1 MKLKSIRALGF
12 KSFAD
17 KVDLEFK
24 TSITAIVG
32 PNGSG
37 KSNIVD
43 AVRWVLGEQSVKS
56 LRGSGSMSDVIFSG
70 SETRPPFK
78 RAEVSLTFDNTVH
91 YLNTDLVDVEVK
103 RILYYTGENEYFI
116 NNAKVRLKD
125 ITNLFLDS
133 GIGNDSFNIIS
144 QGNIE
149 SIVNSKPQDRRV
161 ILESAAG
168 VLKYK
173 TRKLESMRKL
183 EKTKDNIEKVDLV
196 IQELEENVHALQG
209 QSELA
214 QKYLGFKEELE
225 DLEIALTTYDITEL
239 NREYEKVSAEVK
251 RLEEEKEQLEFKN
264 GKDTSSMEKLKVDLL
279 HLEEEIA
286 QKNSEFILVNDELSK
301 LNSQK
306 TLFLERQDYEVDAE
320 KLNESF
326 LKLKETELSLQKNR
340 ESLLKEKMDLEN
352 KLKSYHEEKASLEE
366 KMSLFAVKYGSL
378 KNDLEQKRKVIFALQ
393 NQIEILET
401 NLENDVT
408 LPYSVKNV
416 LNNPRLTGIHN
427 TIGKVIETDPEYVV
441 ALDVALA
448 SSSNFIITSDENSA
462 KKAITYLKENKLG
475 RATFFPMSVI
485 KPRELPLS
493 VIEKAQ
499 GVPGFIGVLSDLVRY
514 DKIYDAIIKNQL
526 GTILVAKDL
535 DACNQLGALL
545 EYKYRV
551 VSLEGDILHTGG
563 SLTGGSLKKQNSS
576 FKMKQ
581 ELDSKK
587 EELASATKSLHSYE
601 DKMKEY
607 EEEKSNQ
614 DVSLGELDKTITITA
629 ELIYRKN
636 ITLKDAEAELE
647 EVRTRIEGAEQVK
660 ENKMESAFVALLEQ
674 IKDKELLKENLERT
688 IENLKKDKSDL
699 SSRIASLEQEYRLKN
714 SVYHKVEQEL
724 RNYEVTLGKYDTK
737 MDYLLNLLSESYE
750 LTYEKA
756 KREYTLEIEVELART
771 KVTYLRKEMNALGD
785 VNLGSIKEYERVSS
799 RYNFLQEQKTDLE
812 KASAELL
819 GVIDEMDEIMVERL
833 KTVFD
838 KIEKEF
844 AIVFKKMF
852 KGGNGMLRL
861 TDPENILET
870 GIEIVAEPP
879 GKKLNSIAL
888 LSGGEKTLTA
898 ISLLFAILNVY
909 PVPFCILD
917 EVEAALDEANVDTFG
932 RYLQSQQDKSEFI
945 LITHKKRTME
955 YAGTLYGITM
965 QEQGV
970 SKVVSVRLESREE
983 YGQ

>member
-1 MKLKSIRALGF
+1 MSSI
-12 KSFAD
+12 K
-17 KVDLEFK
+17 
-24 TSITAIVG
+24 I
-32 PNGSG
+32 
-37 KSNIVD
+37 
-43 AVRWVLGEQSVKS
+43 Q
-56 LRGSGSMSDVIFSG
+56 
-70 SETRPPFK
+70 
-78 RAEVSLTFDNTVH
+78 
-91 YLNTDLVDVEVK
+91 
-103 RILYYTGENEYFI
+103 RIN
-116 NNAKVRLKD
+116 
-125 ITNLFLDS
+125 
-133 GIGNDSFNIIS
+133 
-144 QGNIE
+144 
-149 SIVNSKPQDRRV
+149 
-161 ILESAAG
+161 
-168 VLKYK
+168 
-173 TRKLESMRKL
+173 
-183 EKTKDNIEKVDLV
+183 
-196 IQELEENVHALQG
+196 
-209 QSELA
+209 SELV
-214 QKYLGFKEELE
+214 KTIS
-225 DLEIALTTYDITEL
+225 EILMTE
-239 NREYEKVSAEVK
+239 
-251 RLEEEKEQLEFKN
+251 
-264 GKDTSSMEKLKVDLL
+264 T
-279 HLEEEIA
+279 
-286 QKNSEFILVNDELSK
+286 NDE
-301 LNSQK
+301 
-306 TLFLERQDYEVDAE
+306 F
-320 KLNESF
+320 
-326 LKLKETELSLQKNR
+326 
-340 ESLLKEKMDLEN
+340 M
-352 KLKSYHEEKASLEE
+352 
-366 KMSLFAVKYGSL
+366 
-378 KNDLEQKRKVIFALQ
+378 
-393 NQIEILET
+393 
-401 NLENDVT
+401 
-408 LPYSVKNV
+408 
-416 LNNPRLTGIHN
+416 
-427 TIGKVIETDPEYVV
+427 
-441 ALDVALA
+441 
-448 SSSNFIITSDENSA
+448 
-462 KKAITYLKENKLG
+462 
-475 RATFFPMSVI
+475 
-485 KPRELPLS
+485 
-493 VIEKAQ
+493 
-499 GVPGFIGVLSDLVRY
+499 
-514 DKIYDAIIKNQL
+514 
-526 GTILVAKDL
+526 
-535 DACNQLGALL
+535 
-545 EYKYRV
+545 
-551 VSLEGDILHTGG
+551 
-563 SLTGGSLKKQNSS
+563 
-576 FKMKQ
+576 
-581 ELDSKK
+581 
-587 EELASATKSLHSYE
+587 
-601 DKMKEY
+601 
-607 EEEKSNQ
+607 
-614 DVSLGELDKTITITA
+614 KTITITA

-833 KTVFD
+833 KTAFD